1 MTDSVLSKSRVAP
14 QTMWCRAMLLILL
27 LPPAGFAQD
36 AALSMDEAVALALE
50 QAPEISAGEAGLVSA
65 QSMVRSAGRLP
76 DPQLIAGID
85 NLPANGPDAYSPTSD
100 FMTMRKTGL
109 AQDFPNATKRRLQ
122 RELAS
127 ANVTTSQSELQQTR
141 LEITREVTQAWIAL
155 ASTDTALQE
164 LRALLPDVQ
173 LQARSARSSLAA
185 GRDSSADA
193 LMAEMAVVQ
202 FENRLSA
209 LETDARI
216 AQAELSRWIGHA
228 ATRPLGRMP
237 ALDQLPASGDALRSS
252 IHQHANVLP
261 LEARIGAARTNVEL
275 AKSEKRPDWSA
286 ELTYALRGAPYSNM
300 VSLQFRIGL
309 PIFARDRQD
318 PQIAAKSA
326 DLRRL
331 QAERESEVRMHDTRI
346 QEMLARWQSLGVQLA
361 RFEKELLPLSKERHR
376 AALAGLSGGRGD
388 LKAVIDA
395 ATTRG
400 DLLIE
405 QSRLTRERGE
415 AWAYLRTLQS
425 ETPQAASGD
434 QP

>member
-1 MTDSVLSKSRVAP
+1 MTDSVLSKSRVVP
-14 QTMWCRAMLLILL
+14 QATWRRAMLLILL
-27 LPPAGFAQD
+27 LPSAGFAQD
-36 AALSMDEAVALALE
+36 AALSLDEAIALALQ
-50 QAPEISAGEAGLVSA
+50 QAPEISAGEAGLMSA
-65 QSMVRSAGRLP
+65 QSMLRSAGRLP

-85 NLPANGPDAYSPTSD
+85 NLPANGPDSYSLTSD
-100 FMTMRKTGL
+100 FMTMRKVGL
-109 AQDFPNATKRRLQ
+109 AQNFPNATKRRLQ

-127 ANVTTSQSELQQTR
+127 ANVTTSEFELQQTR
-141 LEITREVTQAWIAL
+141 LEITRGVTQAWIAL

-164 LRALLPDVQ
+164 LRALLADVQ

-202 FENRLSA
+202 FDNRLLA
-209 LETDARI
+209 LETEAHI
-216 AQAELSRWIGHA
+216 AQAELSRWIGQA
-228 ATRPLGRMP
+228 AARPQADMP

-252 IHQHANVLP
+252 IHQHAYLLP
-261 LEARIGAARTNVEL
+261 LEARIAAAHTNVEL
-275 AKSEKRPDWSA
+275 AKSEKRPDWSG

-309 PIFARDRQD
+309 PLFARDRQD
-318 PQIAAKSA
+318 PQIAAKGA

-331 QAERESEVRMHDTRI
+331 QAERESEVRMHDTQI
-346 QEMLARWQSLGVQLA
+346 QEMLARWQSLGVQLT
-361 RFEKELLPLSKERHR
+361 RFDKELLPLSKERHR
-376 AALAGLSGGRGD
+376 AAMAGLSGGRGD

-405 QSRLTRERGE
+405 QARLTRERGE

-425 ETPQAASGD
+425 KTPQTLSGD
-434 QP
+434 KP